1 MKNKK
6 WIALM
11 WALAVIPTILTLAL
25 WSQLPER
32 IPTNWSFDGVVSY
45 GGKGTLWIIAALG
58 PGLAVLFQILP
69 RLDPKKENYEKFQGI
84 YEIFAVVMEAF
95 ILVLLG
101 IVLTESLRPG
111 TLNVG
116 KLVMVMVCLLMVW
129 LGCVLGKV
137 KPNWFMGIRTPWA
150 LSDPDVWNKT
160 HRLGGWVF
168 FLVGLINIPVA
179 LLCPEKVCA
188 AVFFIALMAG
198 CVLVYVMSY
207 RWYKVKN
214 RE

>member
-101 IVLTESLRPG
+101 ITLVETFRPG
-111 TLNVG
+111 TLDVG
-116 KLVMVMVCLLMVW
+116 RLAMVLVSLLIMG
-129 LGCVLGKV
+129 LGSILGKV

>member
-6 WIALM
+6 WIAIM
-11 WALAVIPTILTLAL
+11 WALAVIPAILTLL
-25 WSQLPER
+25 FWDRLPEQ
-32 IPTNWSFDGVVSY
+32 IPNRWSFNGVVSY
-45 GGKGTLWIIAALG
+45 GGKGNLWLMAALG
-58 PGLAVLFQILP
+58 PGMAALFQFLP
-69 RLDPKKENYEKFQGI
+69 RLDPKKENYKNFMG
-84 YEIFAVVMEAF
+84 YYNAFAIVMEAF
-95 ILVLLG
+95 ILVMVG
-101 IVLTESLRPG
+101 IILVETFRPG
-111 TLNVG
+111 TLRVG
-116 KLVMVMVCLLMVW
+116 KVVMVLLSLLF
-129 LGCVLGKV
+129 LGMGSVMGKV

-188 AVFFIALMAG
+188 AIFFTALMAG
-198 CVLVYVMSY
+198 GVLTYVMSY
-207 RWYKVKN
+207 RWYKLKN